1 MTLGPL
7 LFGAPL
13 ALIGLIA
20 LPIIWFVLR
29 ATPPRPKEAELPS
42 LRLLDGIDPLEETP
56 DKTPWWL
63 LLLRLTAAA
72 LAIVG
77 LSLPLYAPGAQSGT
91 DASGPVLVVIDD
103 GWTTA
108 ERWSEIRN
116 AALTAL
122 DGEDRDTPAH
132 ILLTAPRSLNVDPSE
147 PFARSDFDARIRSLE
162 PQAWRIDRN
171 DALDRLNASGLQ
183 PARILYVTDGLD
195 PETAAAFTRALAAKA
210 PLSIYAA
217 PPRGPVA
224 ITALQ
229 GSADGFALTIRRAD
243 DRETSDHFVSA
254 LTLDGSA
261 LATSEATFAANETET
276 VTTFS
281 LPPAALSRIAR
292 FQITGSANPGTVWL
306 WDSAERSRRIGLV
319 SGDSTAQPL
328 LSDMHYI
335 RRALEPFASISE
347 GDLITLI
354 ADNPD
359 AIIVTDIG
367 QIDPSV
373 REAVTEWVE
382 DGGALIRFAGPRMA
396 SAGDTLV
403 PAPLRRASRSIGG
416 ALTWETP
423 QALGGFPE
431 TSPFAGLTPPDDIRV
446 RQQVLARPSAELALR
461 TWARLAD
468 GSPLVTADQRGQG
481 TLILFHVTAGP
492 DWSDLPY
499 SGLFVD
505 MLRRSIAAGKGEAV
519 ADTEGLYTPLLTLN
533 GRGQLEP
540 ASAGATPLRAS
551 DFGVTEPSEIHP
563 PGLYQGPS
571 GTRALNTAVDDRP
584 ILTRDWPAS
593 ATLLGE
599 AQAQSV
605 RLAGPL
611 LAIAGMILAIDLL
624 IALAIAGQFNRR
636 RASVA
641 ATAMLT
647 ITSYATLQTPTA
659 EAQSFRFDPPRS
671 NAEREALPKDV
682 DAALNMR
689 LAYIETGDASTD
701 RRTRE
706 GLNGVTLTLF
716 RRTSVE
722 PAEPHAVNA
731 ETDALDVYP
740 ILFLSLPDTPQG
752 LSETAIA
759 RLNAYMRG
767 GGTLF
772 IDTRAGGTI
781 GQSGFDGLSDI
792 LPGLDT
798 PQLQPTP
805 KDHVLSKSFYLLSSF
820 PGRYSARP
828 LWIEAT
834 SSTNRSERR
843 GDGVSRLLVT
853 DADYVSAWAI
863 DDRGRALY
871 SVDGGDEQREMA
883 LRFGVNLIM
892 YVLTGNYKEDQVHI
906 PALLE
911 RLGEESGVGDFERD
925 NDPRSLDTLPPT
937 GFPEIDQ

>member
-7 LFGAPL
+7 FFGSPL
-13 ALIGLIA
+13 ALLGLMA

-42 LRLLDGIDPLEETP
+42 LRLLDGVELKEETP

-63 LLLRLTAAA
+63 LLLRLMAAA
-72 LAIVG
+72 LAILG

-91 DASGPVLVVIDD
+91 DAGGPVLVVIDD
-103 GWTTA
+103 GWTSA
-108 ERWSEIRN
+108 ERWSEIRS

-132 ILLTAPRSLNVDPSE
+132 ILLTAPRSLNTAPSE
-147 PFARSDFDARIRSLE
+147 PLTRSDFDARIRSLE
-162 PQAWRIDRN
+162 PQAWRVDRE

-195 PETAAAFTRALAAKA
+195 PETATPFTRALATKA

-224 ITALQ
+224 ITSLQ
-229 GSADGFALTIRRAD
+229 ASADSVALSIRRAD
-243 DRETSDHFVSA
+243 DREASDHFVSA

-261 LATSEATFAANETET
+261 LATSEANFASNEKEAVT
-276 VTTFS
+276 VFS

-292 FQITGSANPGTVWL
+292 FQVTGSASPGTVWL

-347 GDLITLI
+347 GELATLIT
-354 ADNPD
+354 DDPD
-359 AIIVTDIG
+359 AIIMTDIG
-367 QIDPSV
+367 QIDPVARDS
-373 REAVTEWVE
+373 VTEWVE
-382 DGGALIRFAGPRMA
+382 SGGALIRFAGPRMA

-446 RQQVLARPSAELALR
+446 RQQVLARPGAELAGR

-468 GSPLVTADQRGQG
+468 GSPLVTADERGRG

-499 SGLFVD
+499 SGIFVD
-505 MLRRSIAAGKGEAV
+505 MLRRSIAAGKGETV
-519 ADTEGLYTPLLTLN
+519 ADPEGLYTPLLTLN
-533 GRGQLEP
+533 GRSQLEP
-540 ASAGATPLRAS
+540 ASSGATPLRAS
-551 DFGVTEPSEIHP
+551 DFGITEPSEAHP

-584 ILTRDWPAS
+584 VLMKDWPVG

-599 AQAQSV
+599 AQAQTL

-611 LAIAGMILAIDLL
+611 LGVAGIILAFDLL

-636 RASVA
+636 RKTA
-641 ATAMLT
+641 AAAALAALMGPILLET
-647 ITSYATLQTPTA
+647 IPA
-659 EAQSFRFDPPRS
+659 EAQSFRLDPPQVTTQQ
-671 NAEREALPKDV
+671 EALPKDI

-689 LAYIETGDASTD
+689 LAYIETGDAKTD

-706 GLNGVTLTLF
+706 GLNGVTLTLY

-740 ILFLSLPDTPQG
+740 ILFLVLPDAPER
-752 LSETAIA
+752 LSDTAIA
-759 RLNAYMRG
+759 RLNAYMRS

-781 GQSGFDGLSDI
+781 GQSGFDGLSEI

-805 KDHVLSKSFYLLSSF
+805 NDHVLSKSFYLLSSF

-834 SSTNRSERR
+834 SSTNREERR

-863 DDRGRALY
+863 DNRGRTLY
-871 SVDGGDEQREMA
+871 SVDGGDEQRERA
-883 LRFGVNLIM
+883 LRFGVNLMM

-911 RLGEESGVGDFERD
+911 RLGEDGGVGDFESD
-925 NDPRSLDTLPPT
+925 GDQQS
-937 GFPEIDQ
+937 PEILPQTAPSKIDQ